1 MKIEI
6 NASTKIGYVL
16 PKEEALDF
24 SGKAAG
30 ICYLPHDTETLFN
43 EPKEKTMK
51 RANSTIASGHHSV
64 FSHITYNLL
73 LTDVPKIIA
82 MIINNE
88 KIYNTSE
95 KSGRYTV
102 MKTEGKEA
110 EYYNKWVKIFEEK
123 IREAYPTFTD
133 KQVNKLALENAR
145 YLISVFTP
153 ATTMEYTVSFGQ
165 LNYIINWMKDYIN
178 NAPSNNFNDKLKV
191 ALKEFLDAMPDLE
204 VEGLNSSLKNRK
216 LSLFAERKR
225 KESFDEMFCTNYKMS
240 FAGLGQEMRHRTLSF
255 EAYIPGMF
263 DNANNTVN
271 NNGGYGKNNMATN
284 GFSDKIEFYI
294 PPIIKNTPYEKEWLD
309 NITELSDNYP
319 QGMLIEVNERG
330 TVENFILKCTER
342 LCGAA
347 QIEIM
352 EQTKETLKRYLE
364 ETKENN
370 ETIYN
375 YLLPYSKGA
384 RCTFPN
390 WKCNAPCVFKAS
402 KALDRKV

>member
-6 NASTKIGYVL
+6 NGSTKPLYSL

-30 ICYLPHDTETLFN
+30 ICYLPLDTETLFN
-43 EPKEKTMK
+43 EPQEKTLK
-51 RANSTIASGHHSV
+51 RTQNTINSGHHSV

-82 MIINNE
+82 MILNNE
-88 KIYNTSE
+88 KVYNTSE
-95 KSGRYTV
+95 KSGRYTI
-102 MKTEGKEA
+102 MKTEGKEL
-110 EYYNKWVKIFEEK
+110 EYYNKWVEIFTNR
-123 IREAYPTFTD
+123 IREVYPTFTD
-133 KQVNKLALENAR
+133 KQINKLALENAR
-145 YLISVFTP
+145 FLISVFTP

-165 LNYIINWMKDYIN
+165 LNYLINWMKDYIA
-178 NAPSNNFNDKLKV
+178 NAPSNNFNNKLKT

-204 VEGLNSSLKNRK
+204 VNGLNSNLKNRK

-225 KESFDEMFCTNYKMS
+225 QESFDENFCTNYKIS
-240 FAGLGQEMRHRTLSF
+240 FAGLAQEQRHRTLSF
-255 EAYIPGMF
+255 EAYIPGI
-263 DNANNTVN
+263 AENTE
-271 NNGGYGKNNMATN
+271 
-284 GFSDKIEFYI
+284 FSNQKEYYL
-294 PPIIKNTPYEKEWLD
+294 PPIIKNTPYEKEWLND
-309 NITELSDNYP
+309 INELGDNYP
-319 QGMLIEVNERG
+319 QGMLLQVNERG

-352 EQTKETLKRYLE
+352 QQTKETLDKYIQA
-364 ETKENN
+364 TKNTN

-375 YLLPYSKGA
+375 YLLPYTKGA

-390 WKCNAPCVFKAS
+390 WKCNAPCVFKA
-402 KALDRKV
+402 KDALTRII

>member
-1 MKIEI
+1 
-6 NASTKIGYVL
+6 
-16 PKEEALDF
+16 
-24 SGKAAG
+24 
-30 ICYLPHDTETLFN
+30 
-43 EPKEKTMK
+43 
-51 RANSTIASGHHSV
+51 
-64 FSHITYNLL
+64 
-73 LTDVPKIIA
+73 
-82 MIINNE
+82 
-88 KIYNTSE
+88 
-95 KSGRYTV
+95 
-102 MKTEGKEA
+102 
-110 EYYNKWVKIFEEK
+110 
-123 IREAYPTFTD
+123 
-133 KQVNKLALENAR
+133 
-145 YLISVFTP
+145 
-153 ATTMEYTVSFGQ
+153 
-165 LNYIINWMKDYIN
+165 MKDYIN
-178 NAPSNNFNDKLKV
+178 NSQSNNFNDKLKV
-191 ALKEFLDAMPDLE
+191 ALKEFLEAMPDLE

-263 DNANNTVN
+263 DNTE
-271 NNGGYGKNNMATN
+271 
-284 GFSDKIEFYI
+284 FSNKMEFYI
-294 PPIIKNTPYEKEWLD
+294 PPIIKNTPYEKEWLE

-390 WKCNAPCVFKAS
+390 WKCNTPCVFKAS